1 MGNKIVDWDQIKR
14 EYFAAHLSFG
24 ASDEGPLKGLAK
36 KYNISYGSLKNRSS
50 KEGWKNELILSKNKI
65 HKKVSSELIENKVLT
80 ELEVR
85 RKNYDAADLCLDK
98 GVEKLLR
105 LADGEFTPEII
116 IKLIQLG
123 MKGRS
128 DSTGISNKIEVSGK
142 LTVSPEEDN
151 FLKDFQSHRKNKN
164 LLQKLTKYLGG
175 NNEKNE
181 EGMVDI

>member
-1 MGNKIVDWDQIKR
+1 MGKNIVDWDQIKR
-14 EYFAAHLSFG
+14 EYFAAHLSLG
-24 ASDEGPLKGLAK
+24 ASDEGSLKGMAK

-98 GVEKLLR
+98 GVENLLR
-105 LADGEFTPEII
+105 LTDDEFTPETV

-128 DSTGISNKIEVSGK
+128 DSTGISNKFEISGK
-142 LTVSPEEDN
+142 LAVSSEEDS
-151 FLKDFQSHRKNKN
+151 FLEDSQDHQKNKN
-164 LLQKLTKYLGG
+164 LLKKLKEYLDRP
-175 NNEKNE
+175 NE
-181 EGMVDI
+181 EGVIDV

>member
-1 MGNKIVDWDQIKR
+1 MGKNVVDWDQIKR
-14 EYFAAHLSFG
+14 EYFAAHLSLG
-24 ASDEGPLKGLAK
+24 ASDEGSLKGLAK

-50 KEGWKNELILSKNKI
+50 REGWKSELAHSKIKI
-65 HKKVSSELIENKVLT
+65 HQKISHEMVENKVLT

-105 LADGEFTPEII
+105 LADDEFTPETV

-128 DSTGISNKIEVSGK
+128 DSTGISNKFEISGK
-142 LTVSPEEDN
+142 LAVSSEEDS
-151 FLKDFQSHRKNKN
+151 FLEDSQDHQKNKN
-164 LLQKLTKYLGG
+164 LLKKLKEYLDRP
-175 NNEKNE
+175 NE
-181 EGMVDI
+181 EGVIDV